1 MQECSCPYLPGGT
14 DVNIDNPLAECVDI
28 HPVHRQEMDNLT
40 ILKTTV
46 TLKKVPVNVA
56 VSQH

>member
-1 MQECSCPYLPGGT
+1 M
-14 DVNIDNPLAECVDI
+14 DI